1 MLTPVRLGAAV
12 LDKDTVRA
20 DKKTCRRFGPC
31 GVGQYALYLNS
42 IFLDRRMYLPLKSVR
57 RVFKRIAMSKGG
69 FTGQGAFGTMSYL
82 VVEFDKGEQRQFRF
96 KHEEDVDHMIAY
108 ISEVL
113 PKVPTHSKAAEERLH
128 QRDVEEATRY
138 LEKLTPEA
146 EHACQILRDGIEKL
160 ETEPSVTSRLATAS
174 KNMRINQRTNPAYK
188 WVALAICIIAI
199 IAAAFGIQKIVT
211 HDNTGIY
218 YTLLGLAAL
227 FMFSSAQV
235 LPTARNNRKHVTEAY
250 ERAEAGAFNLVGND
264 FVVPCHYAHPVV
276 LKRMERIIREG
287 RAQSTDEA
295 FEVLKADLKAMTAD
309 VQVSQEDYDEVVV
322 IKPMFL
328 MHDYE

>member
-1 MLTPVRLGAAV
+1 MLTPARLGSV
-12 LDKDTVRA
+12 SLDKETLIA
-20 DKKTCRRFGPC
+20 DKKSCRRFGPC
-31 GVGQYALYLNS
+31 GVGKQALYLNS
-42 IFLDRRMYLPLKSVR
+42 IFLDRRMYVPLKSVR

-128 QRDVEEATRY
+128 QRDVEEASRY
-138 LEKLTPEA
+138 LEHLSDDAEA
-146 EHACQILRDGIEKL
+146 ACGILRRGIEKL
-160 ETEPSVTSRLATAS
+160 ETEPSVTSRLATTS
-174 KNMRINQRTNPAYK
+174 KAVRINQRTHPAYK
-188 WVALAICIIAI
+188 WVALAICIIAV
-199 IAAAFGIQKIVT
+199 IAAAFGVQKLFT
-211 HDNTGIY
+211 HDSTGVY

-227 FMFSSAQV
+227 FLFSSAQV
-235 LPTARNNRKHVTEAY
+235 LPTARNNRKHVNDAY
-250 ERAEAGAFNLVGND
+250 ERAEAAAFNLVGAD
-264 FVVPCHYAHPVV
+264 FVVPARYAHPVV

>member
-1 MLTPVRLGAAV
+1 MLTPARLGAV
-12 LDKDTVRA
+12 SLDKETVRA

-31 GVGQYALYLNS
+31 GVGQKALYLNS
-42 IFLDRRMYLPLKSVR
+42 IFLDRRMYVPLKSVR

-69 FTGQGAFGTMSYL
+69 FTGHGIFGTMSYL

-113 PKVPTHSKAAEERLH
+113 PKVPTHSKAAEERLR
-128 QRDVEEATRY
+128 QRDEEEANRY
-138 LEKLTPEA
+138 LDHLTDDAEA
-146 EHACQILRDGIEKL
+146 ACAILHKGIEKL
-160 ETEPSVTSRLATAS
+160 EAEPSITSRLATAS
-174 KNMRINQRTNPAYK
+174 KAVRVNQRTNPAYK
-188 WVALAICIIAI
+188 WVALAIVILGI
-199 IAAAFGIQKIVT
+199 IAAAFGIQKIFT

-235 LPTARNNRKHVTEAY
+235 LPTARNNRKHINEVY
-250 ERAEAGAFNLVGND
+250 ERAEADAYNLVGPE
-264 FVVPCHYAHPVV
+264 FVVPAHYAHPIV

-287 RAQSTDEA
+287 RAQTTDEA
-295 FEVLKADLKAMTAD
+295 LEVLKADLKAMTSD
-309 VQVSQEDYDEVVV
+309 VQVSQEEYDEVIV

-328 MHDYE
+328 MHDYQ